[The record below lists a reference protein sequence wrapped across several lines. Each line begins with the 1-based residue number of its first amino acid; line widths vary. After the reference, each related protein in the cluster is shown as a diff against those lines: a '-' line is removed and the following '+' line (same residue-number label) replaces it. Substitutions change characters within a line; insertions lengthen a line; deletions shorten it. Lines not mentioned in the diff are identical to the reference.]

1 MRTLHLV
8 LPLLA
13 VVVLGAA
20 DARAQAQ
27 LYAGGYGGLGIA
39 HDADTNTGQIMT
51 MDLGFGFGAFVGGR
65 VTPNVRIEGEIG
77 YRSNDLESLGG
88 GVVGGDVTSLAFMAN
103 AYYDIPVQSAVIP
116 YVGAGVGMADVEMSG
131 LRNDTDTV
139 FAFQLM
145 AGGAVPVSPNVA
157 LTAEYRLFATDDP
170 RAADLRY
177 EYVHSGLLVGI
188 RANF

>member
-1 MRTLHLV
+1 MRHLIFV

-13 VVVLGAA
+13 AMILGAA

-27 LYAGGYGGLGIA
+27 LYAGGYGGLNIA

-65 VTPNVRIEGEIG
+65 VTPNVRLEGEIG

-88 GVVGGDVTSLAFMAN
+88 TAAGGDVTSLAFMAN
-103 AYYDIPVQSAVIP
+103 GYYDIPVQSAVIP
-116 YVGAGVGMADVEMSG
+116 YVGAGIGVADVEMNG
-131 LRNDTDTV
+131 LRNDSDTV

-145 AGGAVPVSPNVA
+145 AGGAIPVSPNVA
-157 LTAEYRLFATDDP
+157 LTGEYRLFATEDP
-170 RAADLRY
+170 HAGNLHY
-177 EYVHSGLLVGI
+177 EYVNSGVLIGI
-188 RANF
+188 RASF